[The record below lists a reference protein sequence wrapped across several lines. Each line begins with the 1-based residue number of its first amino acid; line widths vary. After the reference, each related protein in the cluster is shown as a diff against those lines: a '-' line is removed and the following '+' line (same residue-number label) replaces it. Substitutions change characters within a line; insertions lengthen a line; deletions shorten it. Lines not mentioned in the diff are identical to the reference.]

1 LSFVEEETADSE
13 LEPMVKIWEDSDER
27 RERSV
32 EDENA

>member
-1 LSFVEEETADSE
+1 MTDSE
-13 LEPMVKIWEDSDER
+13 LELMVKGWEDSDER

>member
-1 LSFVEEETADSE
+1 MTDSE
-13 LEPMVKIWEDSDER
+13 MELMVKGWEDSDER